1 MNNLGIAR
9 APLYQIKN
17 LFKKK
22 YKGNHWFCE
31 RYRLAQVS
39 IFNITLVLSS
49 IRLNSA
55 KHRYFINGREWELK
69 FLKHSKICKKYQ
81 NINTTQKLEQVYDRE
96 TMKFSISSSILIFLH
111 ILMH

>member
-9 APLYQIKN
+9 AHLYQIKN
-17 LFKKK
+17 LFKKT

-39 IFNITLVLSS
+39 MFNIILVLSS
-49 IRLNSA
+49 IQLNSA
-55 KHRYFINGREWELK
+55 KHRCREWELT
-69 FLKHSKICKKYQ
+69 FLKHSKISQKYQ
-81 NINTTQKLEQVYDRE
+81 NINTTQRLEQVYDRE
-96 TMKFSISSSILIFLH
+96 TMKFSISSSILIFSH